1 MEANKILQAD
11 YLDILFDNR
20 NKSYGGYALRKHEDR
35 RMVQAFLFIAAII
48 LSFSIWTFID
58 ARNAED
64 AITPVIIYC
73 PIDLTKIK
81 PREIILP
88 EPVIPET
95 QPAAAKPTIKNPI
108 PVIAPDEIV
117 TVAPPPVDSMV
128 GREPGPVTNA
138 GNPAGNAVATKTT
151 GTGNAAIVAPPV
163 TPIDYAE
170 VMPEFIG
177 DIYQYLNKTV
187 RYPRAAVNAGI
198 QGRVIVQF
206 VVNEDGRIANAKL
219 LRGIGGGCD
228 EEALRVVN
236 AMPAWKPGKQNGQP
250 VKVYYKL
257 PISFRLE

>member
-20 NKSYGGYALRKHEDR
+20 NKSYGGYALRKSEDR
-35 RMVQAFLFIAAII
+35 RMVQAFLLIAAII

-58 ARNAED
+58 ARNAKDNVEPTL
-64 AITPVIIYC
+64 IERVIEVA
-73 PIDLTKIK
+73 DIK
-81 PREIILP
+81 QTEIIP
-88 EPVIPET
+88 PKPVVPET
-95 QPAAAKPTIKNPI
+95 PAAAKPTIENPV

-117 TVAPPPVDSMV
+117 TVVPFPMDSMP
-128 GREPGPVTNA
+128 GRESGPVTNA
-138 GNPAGNAVATKTT
+138 GSTAGNAATTKTT
-151 GTGNAAIVAPPV
+151 GNGNATVVAPPIA
-163 TPIDYAE
+163 PIDYAE
-170 VMPEFIG
+170 VMPEFVG

-187 RYPRAAVNAGI
+187 RYPRAAINAGI
-198 QGRVIVQF
+198 QGRVVVQF